1 MRKTAFALAFA
12 AAAGF
17 GTAQA
22 QDYQM
27 ELEAGYSDF
36 NPDVGSGDSAFDAS
50 FTYFIERVAT
60 AGKPLAEAAYL
71 SSASNVGVGYVSFD
85 EADADAVGVFGEF
98 WFDQFYLSGSYV
110 TAELDGVDVDTIGGR
125 VGWMLAPGFRIA
137 GGIDRVDVDFPG
149 VDARNDLVLE
159 AKYVA
164 SLGGGAAFNLEGRA
178 IFLDDPIDDEEFE
191 FAGDY
196 YFNPAFSIGAGLS
209 IADQNDNWSLRTRY
223 FITPAIAGQLE
234 YFTEND
240 GDDDAFRLSLSV
252 RF

>member
-36 NPDVGSGDSAFDAS
+36 DAADDSAFDVS
-50 FTYFIERVAT
+50 FTYFLDRVAT
-60 AGKPLAEAAYL
+60 AGKPLAEAAFL
-71 SSASNVGVGYVSFD
+71 SNASNVGIGYLTFD
-85 EADADAVGVFGEF
+85 DADADAIGVQGEF
-98 WFDQFYLSGSYV
+98 WFDQLYLRGSYV
-110 TAELDGVDVDTIGGR
+110 TAEFGGVDIDTIGAR

-137 GGIDRVDVDFPG
+137 GGVDHVDVDLPG
-149 VDARNDLVLE
+149 ADSRSDIVLE

-164 SLGGGAAFNLEGRA
+164 DLGGGAAFNLAGSVV
-178 IFLDDPIDDEEFE
+178 FLDDPIDDEEFAI
-191 FAGDY
+191 AGDY
-196 YFNPAFSIGAGLS
+196 YFNPAFSVGAGMTF
-209 IADQNDNWSLRTRY
+209 ADDDDNWSLRTRY
-223 FITPAIAGQLE
+223 FITPTISGQLE

-240 GDDDAFRLSLSV
+240 GDDDAFRLSLAV